1 MCGVD
6 SGGTAY
12 RLDAIPLWV
21 KKVLEASQPNDL
33 EVLTRIYNI
42 IAEAKGK

>member
-6 SGGTAY
+6 AGGTAY

-21 KKVLEASQPNDL
+21 KKVLESGQPNDL
-33 EVLTRIYNI
+33 QVLTKIHALI
-42 IAEAKGK
+42 KEAKGI